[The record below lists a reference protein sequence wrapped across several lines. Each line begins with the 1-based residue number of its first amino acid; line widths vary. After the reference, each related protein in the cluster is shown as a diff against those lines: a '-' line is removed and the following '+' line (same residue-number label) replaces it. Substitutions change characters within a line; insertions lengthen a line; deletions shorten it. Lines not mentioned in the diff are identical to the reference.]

1 MNRIL
6 IVEDDSSI
14 RKALT
19 MGLASKKY
27 EVDNAKDGFTGI
39 LKGTQKKYDVLVT
52 DLCLPD
58 YNGIEVIGKIKESSP
73 DIVPIVITGRGSM
86 ESTIEAIR
94 LEVADY
100 LEKPVSLRTVENAI
114 VQGLKKRSMKQEE
127 MKKQLVM
134 MRDQYNRNDLAKNI
148 TEVVHQINNPL
159 AVINAAVLLAKR
171 SINDK
176 EKLEQ
181 HLSTILKASQK
192 IAVINTSI
200 MNFGKTVGGK
210 KKLLK
215 AKIFFN
221 DCLSIFKGLISLNA
235 IEVKA
240 NFDDLESI
248 VILNPYKLEQIFSNL
263 LLNAMDAMDAM
274 DGCKSKRLNITSSC
288 NKKAGTWSMDIQD
301 SGCGI
306 SNNDLN
312 KVFLPYFTTKS
323 HGTGLGLSVV
333 RQMLKSLGGEI
344 KIKSLA
350 GQGSTFIITLPINN
364 KDQHILK
371 KTH

>member
-19 MGLASKKY
+19 MGLTSKKY

-39 LKGTQKKYDVLVT
+39 LKGTSKKYDVLVT

-58 YNGIEVIGKIKESSP
+58 YNGIEVIGKIKESTP

-127 MKKQLVM
+127 MKKQLAM
-134 MRDQYNRNDLAKNI
+134 MRDQYNKNDLAKNI
-148 TEVVHQINNPL
+148 PGVVHQINNPL

-171 SINDK
+171 SIDDK
-176 EKLEQ
+176 KKLEQ
-181 HLSTILKASQK
+181 HLSTILRASQK
-192 IAVINTSI
+192 IAVINTGI
-200 MNFGKTVGGK
+200 MNFGKTLGGK
-210 KKLLK
+210 RKLLK
-215 AKIFFN
+215 AKPFFN

-235 IEVKA
+235 IEMKA
-240 NFDDLESI
+240 NFDNLESI
-248 VILNPYKLEQIFSNL
+248 VILEPYKLEQIFSNL
-263 LLNAMDAMDAM
+263 LLNAMDAMD
-274 DGCKSKRLNITSSC
+274 GCKSKRLDITSSC

-344 KIKSLA
+344 KIKSMP
-350 GQGSTFIITLPINN
+350 GQGSTVTMTLPLNGKN
-364 KDQHILK
+364 
-371 KTH
+371 